1 MFPKKKNCIRC
12 GSSFETTV
20 DTQVE
25 CNSCLISPCSFDINE
40 FDVESG
46 ETKMSRK
53 FKERICEVC
62 TGTYNP
68 TSPAQKRCPDCIA
81 AGKTHISSPEPA
93 GEKDIPIDNQT
104 TSSSKELDKTM
115 KNKLAD
121 LNDHLFLQ
129 MERLND
135 EDLSG
140 ESLKNEIDRSKALS
154 SIAQNIIGNAR
165 VILDAHIAV
174 KEYGIGTHLPLIGT
188 MQDDSTK

>member
-20 DTQVE
+20 TSQVE
-25 CNSCLISPCSFDINE
+25 CNQCLISPDLSN
-40 FDVESG
+40 G
-46 ETKMSRK
+46 ENGMPRI

-62 TGTYNP
+62 TETYKP
-68 TSPAQKRCPDCIA
+68 TSPAQKRCPACIA
-81 AGKTHISSPEPA
+81 SGKYVPSDKPSE
-93 GEKDIPIDNQT
+93 EKGADINR
-104 TSSSKELDKTM
+104 KETEKTM

-135 EDLSG
+135 EDLFG
-140 ESLKNEIDRSKALS
+140 EKLKGEIERSKALS
-154 SIAQNIIGNAR
+154 SLAQNIIGNAR

-174 KEYGIGTHLPLIGT
+174 KEYGIGANLPLIGA
-188 MQDDSTK
+188 MQDEAVK